1 MGGGGGLE
9 FVIFFPNILHLKK
22 FCLRRGGGG
31 HWRGEEVKSKI
42 FWWGRGGGLE

>member
-22 FCLRRGGGG
+22 FCLRRGGGAL
-31 HWRGEEVKSKI
+31 E
-42 FWWGRGGGLE
+42 GRGSEI